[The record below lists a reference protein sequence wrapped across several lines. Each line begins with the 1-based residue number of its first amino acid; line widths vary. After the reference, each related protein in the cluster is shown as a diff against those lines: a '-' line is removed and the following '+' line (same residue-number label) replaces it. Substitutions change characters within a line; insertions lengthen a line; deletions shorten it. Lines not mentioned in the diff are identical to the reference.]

1 MIATTGSTGPAA
13 GDTRNKR
20 QKLLARKSALWNER
34 SSWLAQ
40 WRDISDYVLPRA
52 GRYFPDD
59 QNRGAKRGTKI
70 YDNTGVRAL
79 RVLAAGMMAGM
90 TSPARPWF
98 RLGLSDRD
106 LMEKSDVKV
115 WLNKCN
121 LLMRDVF
128 ARSNT
133 YLALHSGYEELGAFG
148 TDADIILPDFD
159 NVIHHYPL
167 TVGQY
172 AIAVNDKDRVDTLYR
187 EFVMTVGQMVRRF
200 GRENCSASV
209 QNQWDRGSV
218 DQTVTILHA
227 IEPRTERDTTKLDAK
242 NMRFKSIYFEPSRDN
257 TDKFLSESGF
267 KRFPAIVSRWVA
279 TGGDVYGSSPGMDA
293 IGDVKQ
299 LQHQQLR
306 KSQGIDYQTNPPL
319 QVPTSYKDA
328 QRNRLPGGLMYVDVT
343 GPGQGVRSAFEVN
356 LNLEHLLVDIKDV
369 RERIDAGFYA
379 DLFLMLSNMDKT
391 GITATEVAERHE
403 EKLLMLGPVL
413 ERLHGEKLSPMIDIT
428 FDYIV
433 AAGILPPPPEALHG
447 VDLNVEFIS
456 TLAQAQRA
464 VAATSYDRLLGTV
477 GQLAPIFPG
486 VIDKINTDQVIDDY
500 AEMYGVN
507 PEIIVDDEQAQA
519 SRDARAQAQQ
529 AAQMAASV
537 PQMAQTAK
545 AVSGIDAPGLSDV
558 MRNFTGYSTP
568 ATTAAA

>member
-1 MIATTGSTGPAA
+1 VVANPSQA
-13 GDTRNKR
+13 DTRTKR
-20 QKLLARKSALWNER
+20 QKLLARKTALWNER

-52 GRYFPDD
+52 GRYFTSDH
-59 QNRGAKRGTKI
+59 NRGGKRNSKI

-98 RLGLSDRD
+98 RLAISDRD
-106 LMEKSDVKV
+106 LMEKGEVKL
-115 WLNKCN
+115 WLNKVN

-148 TDADIILPDFD
+148 TDADIIVPDFD
-159 NVIHHYPL
+159 NVIHHHPL
-167 TVGQY
+167 TAGQY
-172 AIAVNDKDRVDTLYR
+172 AIATNDKDRVDTLYR
-187 EFVMTVGQMVRRF
+187 EFRMTVSQLVQRF
-200 GRENCSASV
+200 GLEACS
-209 QNQWDRGSV
+209 QNVRNMWNKGSF
-218 DQTVTILHA
+218 DQTIDIVHA
-227 IEPRTERDTTKLDAK
+227 IEPRQDRDPTKVDNL
-242 NMRFKSIYFEPSRDN
+242 NMRFKSCYIEPGKDN
-257 TDKFLSESGF
+257 WDQLLGESGY

-279 TGGDVYGSSPGMDA
+279 TAGDVYGSSPGMDA

-306 KSQGIDYQTNPPL
+306 KSQGIDYQTNPPI
-319 QVPTSYKDA
+319 QVPTGYKDHERA
-328 QRNRLPGGLMYVDVT
+328 RLPGGVFYVDMA
-343 GPGQGVRSAFEVN
+343 GPGQGVRSAFDVQ
-356 LNLEHLLVDIKDV
+356 LNMQHLLADIKDV
-369 RERIDAGFYA
+369 RERIEAGFYA

-433 AAGILPPPPEALHG
+433 NAGILPEPPEVLHDM
-447 VDLNVEFIS
+447 DLNVEFIS

-464 VAATSYDRLLGTV
+464 VAAVSYDRLLGVV
-477 GQLAPIFPG
+477 GNMAAVWPG
-486 VIDKINTDQVIDDY
+486 AADKINVNQVIDDY

-507 PEIIVDDEQAQA
+507 PEIIVDDENAQA

-545 AVSGIDAPGLSDV
+545 AVSGIDTQGMSDV
-558 MRNFTGYSTP
+558 MRNLTGYSTP
-568 ATTAAA
+568 AATGAA

>member
-1 MIATTGSTGPAA
+1 M
-13 GDTRNKR
+13 
-20 QKLLARKSALWNER
+20 LARKGALWNER
-34 SSWLAQ
+34 SSWLDQ

-52 GRYFPDD
+52 GRYFPGDRNKG
-59 QNRGAKRGTKI
+59 QKRNSKI

-98 RLGLSDRD
+98 RLAISDRD
-106 LMEKSDVKV
+106 LMEKGEVKL
-115 WLNKCN
+115 WLNKVN

-159 NVIHHYPL
+159 NVIHHHPL

-172 AIAVNDKDRVDTLYR
+172 AVATNDKDRVDTIYR
-187 EFVMTVGQMVRRF
+187 EFEMTVGQMVARF

-209 QNQWDRGSV
+209 RNLWDRGTV
-218 DQTVTILHA
+218 DQAMTIIHA
-227 IEPRTERDTTKLDAK
+227 IEPRTERDTSKLDAK
-242 NMRFKSIYFEPSRDN
+242 NMKWKSIYFELGKGN
-257 TDKFLSESGF
+257 NDKFLSEKGF

-306 KSQGIDYQTNPPL
+306 KSQGIDYQTNPPI
-319 QVPTSYKDA
+319 QVPTAYKDH
-328 QRNRLPGGLMYVDVT
+328 QRARLPGGVFHVDMS
-343 GPGQGVRSAFEVN
+343 GPGQGIRSAFEVN
-356 LNLEHLLVDIKDV
+356 LNLQHLLADITDV
-369 RERIDAGFYA
+369 RERIEAGFYA

-413 ERLHGEKLSPMIDIT
+413 ERLHGEKLSPMIDLT

-433 AAGILPPPPEALHG
+433 EAGILPPPPEVMH
-447 VDLNVEFIS
+447 DMELNVEFIS

-464 VAATSYDRLLGTV
+464 VAAVSYDRLMGVV
-477 GQLAPIFPG
+477 GNMAAIWPEA
-486 VIDKINTDQVIDDY
+486 VDKINVDQVVDDY
-500 AEMYGVN
+500 ADMYGVN
-507 PEIIVDDEQAQA
+507 PEIIVPDDVAAQ
-519 SRDARAQAQQ
+519 RRQDKAQAQQ
-529 AAQMAASV
+529 AAQMAAAM

-545 AVSGIDAPGLSDV
+545 AVSGIDSQGLSDV
-558 MRNFTGYSTP
+558 MQNLQGYSTP
-568 ATTAAA
+568 ADAAA

>member
-1 MIATTGSTGPAA
+1 VATVQPQ
-13 GDTRNKR
+13 GDPRTKR
-20 QKLLARKSALWNER
+20 QKLLARKNALWNER
-34 SSWLAQ
+34 SSWVTQ

-52 GRYFPDD
+52 GRYFTSDRNNG
-59 QNRGAKRGTKI
+59 QKRNAKI

-98 RLGLSDRD
+98 RLAISDRE
-106 LMEKSDVKV
+106 LMEKGEVKL
-115 WLNKCN
+115 WLNKVN

-148 TDADIILPDFD
+148 TDADIIVRDFE
-159 NVIHHYPL
+159 NVIHHHPL
-167 TVGQY
+167 TAGQY
-172 AIAVNDKDRVDTLYR
+172 AIATNDKDRVDTIYR
-187 EFVMTVGQMVRRF
+187 EFRMTISQMVQRF
-200 GRENCSASV
+200 GLAACSQTV
-209 QNQWDRGSV
+209 RNLWDKGAY
-218 DQTVTILHA
+218 DQTLDVIHA
-227 IEPRTERDTTKLDAK
+227 IEPRQDRDPGKVDNL
-242 NMRFKSIYFEPSRDN
+242 NMRFKSCYIEPGKDAW
-257 TDKFLSESGF
+257 DQYLSESGF

-306 KSQGIDYQTNPPL
+306 KSQGIDYMTNPPI
-319 QVPTSYKDA
+319 QVPTAYKDHERA
-328 QRNRLPGGLMYVDVT
+328 RLPGGVFYVDMT

-356 LNLEHLLVDIKDV
+356 LNLQHLLEDMRDV
-369 RERIDAGFYA
+369 RERIEAGFYA

-413 ERLHGEKLSPMIDIT
+413 ERLHGEKLSPMIDLT

-433 AAGILPPPPEALHG
+433 ESGILPEPPEVLQEM
-447 VDLNVEFIS
+447 DLNVEFIS

-477 GQLAPIFPG
+477 GNMAGIWPEA
-486 VIDKINTDQVIDDY
+486 VDKLNTDQMIDDY

-507 PEIIVDDEQAQA
+507 PEIIVPDDVAAQRRQAKA
-519 SRDARAQAQQ
+519 EAAQ
-529 AAQMAASV
+529 AAQAAAAM

-545 AVSGIDAPGLSDV
+545 AVSGIDTQGMTDV
-558 MRNFTGYSTP
+558 MQQLTGYSTP
-568 ATTAAA
+568 ATA

>member
-1 MIATTGSTGPAA
+1 MATPAPQG
-13 GDTRNKR
+13 GDPRNPR
-20 QKLLARKSALWNER
+20 QKLMARKAALWNER
-34 SSWLAQ
+34 SSWLTQ
-40 WRDISDYVLPRA
+40 WREISDYVLPRA
-52 GRYFPDD
+52 GRYFPGDRNKG
-59 QNRGAKRGTKI
+59 QKRSTKI

-98 RLGLSDRD
+98 RLAISDRD
-106 LMEKSDVKV
+106 LMEKGEVKL
-115 WLNKCN
+115 WLNKVN

-148 TDADIILPDFD
+148 TDADILLPDFD

-172 AIAVNDKDRVDTLYR
+172 AIATNDKDRVDSIFR
-187 EFVMTVGQMVRRF
+187 EFDMTIGQMVQRF
-200 GRENCSASV
+200 GRGNCSPAV
-209 QNQWDRGSV
+209 QNLWDRGSV
-218 DQTVTILHA
+218 DQSVNVIHA
-227 IEPRTERDTTKLDAK
+227 IEPRTERDTSKVDNK
-242 NMRFKSIYFEPSRDN
+242 NMKWKSVYFEPGKDDF
-257 TDKFLSESGF
+257 DKYLSESGY

-306 KSQGIDYQTNPPL
+306 KSQGIDYQTNPPI
-319 QVPTSYKDA
+319 QVPVAYKDH
-328 QRNRLPGGLMYVDVT
+328 QRARLPGGVFHVDLT
-343 GPGQGVRSAFEVN
+343 GPGQGVRNAFEVN
-356 LNLEHLLVDIKDV
+356 LNLQHLLEDMQDV
-369 RERIDAGFYA
+369 RQRIEAGFYA

-413 ERLHGEKLSPMIDIT
+413 ERLHGEKLSPMIDLT

-433 AAGILPPPPEALHG
+433 EAGILPPPPEVMH
-447 VDLNVEFIS
+447 DMELNVEFIS
-456 TLAQAQRA
+456 TMAQAQRA
-464 VAATSYDRLLGTV
+464 VAAVSYDRMLGVV
-477 GQLAPIFPG
+477 GNLAAIFPG
-486 VIDKINTDQVIDDY
+486 VIDKINSDQVVDDY

-507 PEIIVDDEQAQA
+507 PEIIVDDEKAAA
-519 SRDARAQAQQ
+519 SRAERTQAAQ
-529 AAQMAASV
+529 AAQMAASM
-537 PQMAQTAK
+537 PQVAQTAK
-545 AVSGIDAPGLSDV
+545 AVSGIDSQGLTDV
-558 MRNFTGYSTP
+558 MSNLTGYTTP
-568 ATTAAA
+568 ATA